1 MPTTQF
7 LRDRLWRKLTNGTP
21 GTTQATDQLGRAVGS
36 STTAADGTS
45 LIGKKWVIST
55 VTAVGDFTQATTG
68 ELLQCT
74 VGGTTSGTGGGPT
87 APGFGTTVTDGT
99 VTWRQVTT
107 T

>member
-1 MPTTQF
+1 MPTTLF

-21 GTTQATDQLGRAVGS
+21 GTTNATDSLGRAVGS
-36 STTAADGTS
+36 ATTDSIGAL

-55 VTAVGDFTQATTG
+55 VTALGDYTQATTG

-74 VGGTTSGTGGGPT
+74 VAGTTLGSGGGPT
-87 APGFGTTVTDGT
+87 APGFGLTVTDGT

>member
-1 MPTTQF
+1 MTTTLF
-7 LRDRLWRKLTNGTP
+7 LRDRLWRKLSNATP
-21 GTTQATDQLGRAVGS
+21 GTTQATDTLGRAVGS
-36 STTAADGTS
+36 ATTDSLGCL

-55 VTAVGDFTQATTG
+55 VTAIGDFTQATTG

-87 APGFGTTVTDGT
+87 APGFGLTVTDGT

>member
-1 MPTTQF
+1 MPTTLF

-21 GTTQATDQLGRAVGS
+21 GTTQATDSLGRAVGS
-36 STTAADGTS
+36 ATTDSVGT
-45 LIGKKWVIST
+45 LLVGKKWVLST
-55 VTAVGDFTQATTG
+55 VTAAGEFTQAATG

-74 VGGTTSGTGGGPT
+74 IGGTTSAGTTPV
-87 APGFGTTVTDGT
+87 APGFGLTVTDGT